1 MATPSFTILRSETTQ
16 TSITIRVYNYG
27 YYIRLFLK
35 NNATGDVE
43 TTGYSIWP
51 ELQDYTFS
59 GLEPGTS
66 YTINLGYNTTGSGGS
81 TQVGAQTETTK
92 SDTQPAPD
100 FYVTSITANSA
111 VMVID
116 NEGEWHLKVYL
127 RKYGETDLLVEK
139 WLSGTPTNPEYEFT
153 GLTPDTRY
161 VANLGYNNTGSGASQ
176 SVYGQDGYIFRT
188 EKAGLTA
195 YIYDNSY
202 TWHLYLC
209 YLYSSAGWTQYQPTI
224 GGST

>member
-81 TQVGAQTETTK
+81 
-92 SDTQPAPD
+92 
-100 FYVTSITANSA
+100 
-111 VMVID
+111 
-116 NEGEWHLKVYL
+116 
-127 RKYGETDLLVEK
+127 
-139 WLSGTPTNPEYEFT
+139 
-153 GLTPDTRY
+153 
-161 VANLGYNNTGSGASQ
+161 Q

-188 EKAGLTA
+188 KKAGLTA

-202 TWHLYLC
+202 AWHLYLC
-209 YLYSSAGWTQYQPTI
+209 YLYSSAGWVQYQPTI